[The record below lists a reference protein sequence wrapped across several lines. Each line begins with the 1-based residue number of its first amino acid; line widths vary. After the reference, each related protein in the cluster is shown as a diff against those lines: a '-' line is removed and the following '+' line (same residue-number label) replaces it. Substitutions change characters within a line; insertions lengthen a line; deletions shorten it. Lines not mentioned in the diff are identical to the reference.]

1 MPHRRLHRSAAVA
14 GTAALLALAGP
25 AWPAAGQGGD
35 VRPPGV
41 PPPLTASAL
50 PAAEPMPYQAPGQV
64 GPPEQVSE
72 CVTRAT
78 GSQVNV
84 EEAPAAQRRLRIEG
98 AWAFARGRGQTV
110 AVIDTGVRPHPRLAG
125 RLVQGG
131 DYVLGEPAPRDC
143 DGHGTLV
150 AGIIAAAED
159 RRTGFAGVAPE
170 ARILSIRQSSL
181 FYEVTRVG
189 PDGQQQRDPAG
200 DTTSMARA
208 VRRAADAGA
217 TVINISE
224 AACFPARLNEGGH
237 PDLQA
242 AVHYARTVR
251 DAVVVAA
258 AGNAGQDGACQSNN
272 AEGLQTVATPAWY
285 DDDVLTVAAMDS
297 DGEPAE
303 FSVQGPWV
311 DVAAPGTQI
320 VSLDPTGAGLT
331 NVTIS
336 PDGEQ
341 SDIRGTSFAAPYVAG
356 VVALVRERFP
366 ELSAVQ
372 VMERIEQTAQHTA
385 GPGGRTDAA
394 GYGMVDPV
402 AALTAVLPGEQ
413 GQPVAPVGRLE
424 LPPPPVQDP
433 TPTRVALIGTVA
445 GIALLGITV
454 FTVYTVQRV
463 RGHGALPNE
472 QD

>member
-14 GTAALLALAGP
+14 GITALLALTGP
-25 AWPAAGQGGD
+25 AWPAAGQSGD
-35 VRPPGV
+35 RPPGV
-41 PPPLTASAL
+41 PPPLSASAL
-50 PAAEPMPYQAPGQV
+50 PSAEPMPYQAPGQV

-78 GSQVNV
+78 GSQLDV
-84 EEAPAAQRRLRIEG
+84 EAAPPAQRRLRIED

-110 AVIDTGVRPHPRLAG
+110 AVIDTGVRQHPRLAG

-131 DYVLGEPAPRDC
+131 DYVLGEPAPGDC

-159 RRTGFAGVAPE
+159 PRTGFAGVAPE

-181 FYEVTRVG
+181 FYEVTRIG

-224 AACFPARLNEGGH
+224 AACFPARPNEGGH

-242 AVHYARTVR
+242 AVHYATMVR
-251 DAVVVAA
+251 EAVVVAA
-258 AGNAGQDGACQSNN
+258 AGNAGQNGACQSNN
-272 AEGLQTVATPAWY
+272 ADGLQTVATPAWY
-285 DDDVLTVAAMDS
+285 DDNVLTVAAMDS
-297 DGEPAE
+297 TGEPAE
-303 FSVQGPWV
+303 FSVRGPWV
-311 DVAAPGTQI
+311 DVSAPGTEI
-320 VSLDPTGAGLT
+320 VSLDPTGGPGLT

-356 VVALVRERFP
+356 LVALVRERFP
-366 ELSAVQ
+366 GLSAVQ

-402 AALTAVLPGEQ
+402 AALTDVLPGEQ
-413 GQPVAPVGRLE
+413 GQPVVPVGRLE

-445 GIALLGITV
+445 AIALLGITV

-463 RGHGALPNE
+463 RGHSALPSE
-472 QD
+472 RD